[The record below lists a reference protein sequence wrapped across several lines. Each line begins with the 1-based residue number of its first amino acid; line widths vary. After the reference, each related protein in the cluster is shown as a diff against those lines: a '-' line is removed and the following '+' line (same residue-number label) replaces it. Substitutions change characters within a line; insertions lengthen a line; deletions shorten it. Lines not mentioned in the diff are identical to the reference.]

1 MPRWTELAI
10 PTERMQEVAGR
21 RGVDPIRLY
30 VTEFDT
36 NVEAEREAF
45 LAYLLNP
52 LPVLTGQMTKQQDSP
67 DYAETEG
74 LGLEGVEDDWR
85 VVTVLRNHHRG
96 LNPRVNFAV
105 ATVSSEERTVYQD
118 IYKQLE

>member
-1 MPRWTELAI
+1 MPHWTELEI
-10 PTERMQEVAGR
+10 PTERMKEVAAR
-21 RGVDPIRLY
+21 RGVDPIRIY

-36 NVEAEREAF
+36 NVEAEREVF
-45 LAYLLNP
+45 LAYLIDP
-52 LPVLTGQMTKQQDSP
+52 LPMLTGEPTKQER
-67 DYAETEG
+67 DYSAESDG
-74 LGLEGVEDDWR
+74 LAIEGVESDWT

-105 ATVSSEERTVYQD
+105 ATVSSEEETVYQD